1 MPAAD
6 SKVLRAAIKD
16 HSFAPAYYF
25 HGEDDY
31 LKDEELKRLLEAAV
45 DPATRDF
52 NFEQLRGGD
61 LDAETLGSLVGTPP
75 MMADRRVVVIRDVP
89 SLKKDARAMLDS
101 YLKNPAPDVLLILV
115 APAGAKEDKGLAGK
129 TTAVEFAP
137 LSGSRI
143 PKWIVYYVEHDLK
156 TSITDAAVRL
166 LQEAVGTELAQLRI
180 ELDKVI
186 NFTVGGP
193 IDEAAIAAVVG
204 VRPGETMGD
213 FLNAV
218 ARRDAKT
225 ALAMLG
231 PVLQQPKSNG
241 VTMVMALTSQTLC
254 IGWAQAARER
264 GANTGKINGDLFN
277 VLKTSGSVYTGR
289 SWGEFVATC
298 ARESERWSARAVDDA
313 LEALFT
319 ADAALKETRL
329 SSEEQLLG
337 NLVFAMCGTPVGRRA
352 A

>member
-6 SKVLRAAIKD
+6 SKVLRSAMKD
-16 HSFAPAYYF
+16 GSYAPAYYF

-31 LKDEELKRLLEAAV
+31 LKDEEVKRLLDAAV

-52 NFEQLRGGD
+52 NLETLRGGD

-75 MMADRRVVVIRDVP
+75 MMADRRVVVIRDVS
-89 SLKKDARAMLDS
+89 SLKKDARAMLDT
-101 YLKNPAPDVLLILV
+101 YLKNPAPDVLLLLV
-115 APAGAKEDKGLAGK
+115 APAGAKEDKGLVTK
-129 TTAVEFAP
+129 TTAIEFAP

-156 TSITDAAVRL
+156 TTITDGAVRL

-180 ELDKVI
+180 ELDKLI
-186 NFTVGGP
+186 SFTNGGA
-193 IDEAAIAAVVG
+193 IDEAAISAVVG

-213 FLNAV
+213 FLDAV

-231 PVLQQPKSNG
+231 PVLQQPKANG
-241 VTMVMALTSQTLC
+241 VTMIMALTSQTLC

-264 GANTGKINGDLFN
+264 GANTGKISGDLFN

-298 ARESERWSARAVDDA
+298 ARESERWSARAVDVA

-329 SSEEQLLG
+329 SSEEQVVG
-337 NLVFAMCGTPVGRRA
+337 SLVLAMCGTATARRA